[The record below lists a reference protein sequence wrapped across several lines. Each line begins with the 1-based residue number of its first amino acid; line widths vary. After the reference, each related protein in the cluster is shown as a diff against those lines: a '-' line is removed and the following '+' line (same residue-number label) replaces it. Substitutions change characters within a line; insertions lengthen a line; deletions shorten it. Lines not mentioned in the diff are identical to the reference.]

1 MASRFYSAFFVLM
14 LFIYVTFLFDKC
26 SPKKSVSRKLL
37 KARQDEEEE
46 EDIKSF
52 NNTINFNSNSQA
64 PQQQEDPEEEL
75 EEIHSIKQTPV
86 FRVSGQCDEESCKH
100 GVCETTN
107 ICRCKKGWAHI
118 NERPLA
124 CNYKLKKQYVAFLL
138 ETFLILGA
146 GHFYCNR
153 ILYGFIKVAVIA
165 AVILIDCILKS
176 CVKSK
181 GIKIQNVAIIISY
194 SLYAGLILFQ
204 LFDIV
209 MFGINKHIDGYGL
222 PLRS

>member
-1 MASRFYSAFFVLM
+1 MASRSYSVFFVLM
-14 LFIYVTFLFDKC
+14 LYFYVTNLIGY
-26 SPKKSVSRKLL
+26 STPKKTISHKLI
-37 KARQDEEEE
+37 KSRQDDIEEE
-46 EDIKSF
+46 EDDLFFSTPLDQSPAID
-52 NNTINFNSNSQA
+52 N
-64 PQQQEDPEEEL
+64 EPEMEEKQ
-75 EEIHSIKQTPV
+75 IHAIKQTPI

-100 GVCETTN
+100 GVCESSN
-107 ICRCKKGWAHI
+107 VCKCKKGWAHI
-118 NERPLA
+118 NDRPLS
-124 CNYKLKKQYVAFLL
+124 CNYKLKKQFVAFLL
-138 ETFLILGA
+138 ETFLIFGA

-181 GIKIQNVAIIISY
+181 GIKIQNVATIISY
-194 SLYAGLILFQ
+194 SLYAGIIIFQ

-222 PLRS
+222 PLSS